1 MIKVDFHTHSTSS
14 DGLLSP
20 VEMVRR
26 AHTNNVKYLSITDH
40 DTISGLKDAIEESEK
55 LGINFIPGIELS
67 TIYKGESIHILGY
80 FRDDSYNLYEFV
92 DYLHELKNRR
102 EIRARRMVEKLK
114 ELCNIE
120 INIDNVLKRGKDVV
134 ARPHIAY
141 EIIASGYP
149 YNQDYIFDN
158 YIGKDGPAFVP
169 TTKLNTKEGVKLL
182 KRYNALVFLAHPKLI
197 KNSKIEEF
205 LDMGFDG
212 IEAIYYQ
219 NTKEEEE
226 KFLGIIKE
234 HGLLTSIGSD
244 CHGNFIDDNR
254 HGDIG
259 CMNYNEDYL
268 EGFLHNL
275 RTVAEWFLNDLCDI
289 LHLKKTS

>member
-26 AHTNNVKYLSITDH
+26 AHQNNVKYLAITDH
-40 DTISGLKDAIEESEK
+40 DTISGLKEAANEAVK
-55 LGINFIPGIELS
+55 LDIKFIPGIELS
-67 TIYKGESIHILGY
+67 TNYNGESIHILGY
-80 FRDDSYNLYEFV
+80 FRDDSYNSYEFV

-114 ELCNIE
+114 EVCNIDISIE
-120 INIDNVLKRGKDVV
+120 NVIKRGIDVV

-149 YNQDYIFDN
+149 YDQDYIFDN
-158 YIGKDGPAFVP
+158 YIGKDAPAFVP

-182 KRYNALVFLAHPKLI
+182 KKYNAIVILAHPKLI
-197 KNSKIEEF
+197 KNSKIEDF

-219 NTKEEEE
+219 NTKDEE
-226 KFLGIIKE
+226 KKFLSIINE
-234 HGLLTSIGSD
+234 HNLLTSVGSD
-244 CHGNFIDDNR
+244 CHGNFDSDTR

-259 CMNYNEDYL
+259 CMPYSEDYL
-268 EGFLHNL
+268 ESFLHNL
-275 RTVAEWFLNDLCDI
+275 S
-289 LHLKKTS
+289 K

>member
-1 MIKVDFHTHSTSS
+1 MTKVDLHTHSTSS

-20 VEMVRR
+20 IEMVRR
-26 AHTNNVKYLSITDH
+26 AYNNDVKYFSITDH
-40 DTISGLKDAIEESEK
+40 DTISGLSEAITEAKK
-55 LGINFIPGIELS
+55 LNVNFIPGIELS
-67 TIYKGESIHILGY
+67 TNYNGESIHILGY
-80 FRDDSYNLYEFV
+80 FKDDSYKLHEFV

-102 EIRARRMVEKLK
+102 EIRARKMVEKLK
-114 ELCNIE
+114 DICNIE
-120 INIDNVLKRGKDVV
+120 INIDNVLSRGKDVV

-149 YNQDYIFDN
+149 YDQDYIFDN
-158 YIGKDGPAFVP
+158 YIGKDAPAFVP

-182 KRYNALVFLAHPKLI
+182 KKYNALVFLAHPKLI

-212 IEAIYYQ
+212 LEAVYYQ

-226 KFLGIIKE
+226 KFLTIVKE
-234 HGLLTSIGSD
+234 NGLLTSVGSD
-244 CHGNFIDDNR
+244 CHGNFDGDTR

-259 CMNYNEDYL
+259 CMTYNENFL
-268 EGFLHNL
+268 EAFLHNL
-275 RTVAEWFLNDLCDI
+275 N
-289 LHLKKTS
+289 K

>member
-14 DGLLSP
+14 DGLLSS

-26 AHTNNVKYLSITDH
+26 AYANGVKHLSITDH
-40 DTISGLKDAIEESEK
+40 DTISGLEDAILESKK

-67 TIYKGESIHILGY
+67 TTYKGESIHILGY
-80 FRDDSYNLYEFV
+80 FRDDSYNIYEFT

-102 EIRARRMVEKLK
+102 EIRARRIVEKLK
-114 ELCNIE
+114 EVCNIE
-120 INIDNVLKRGKDVV
+120 ISIDNVLNRGKDIV

-141 EIIASGYP
+141 EIMDSGYT

-158 YIGKDGPAFVP
+158 FIGKDGPAFVP

-182 KRYNALVFLAHPKLI
+182 QKYNALVFLAHPKLI

-205 LDMGFDG
+205 LEMGLDG

-226 KFLGIIKE
+226 MYLNLIKE

-244 CHGNFIDDNR
+244 CHGNFIDDTR

-259 CMNYNEDYL
+259 CMNYREDYL
-268 EGFLHNL
+268 ESFLHNL
-275 RTVAEWFLNDLCDI
+275 NI
-289 LHLKKTS
+289 